1 MTTTQSTAPV
11 TFAPEQE
18 DLTPLVWVTMA
29 EIYGSQWLN
38 EYGDVPNHQWTL
50 EIRQLTRR
58 QVTRGIEKCKHSG
71 SPFVPRLP
79 QFLSYCNGE
88 MTAEQKAFA
97 NQLKQTREMLALPK
111 PEPSEE
117 IRKAEIL
124 KIKKLL
130 RGGQNV

>member
-38 EYGDVPNHQWTL
+38 EYGDVPNQQWTL
-50 EIRQLTRR
+50 EICKLTSL
-58 QVTRGIEKCKHSG
+58 QVIKGIEKCKRSG

-79 QFLSYCNGE
+79 QFLSYCRDE
-88 MTAEQKAFA
+88 MTAEQRAFA
-97 NQLKQTREMLALPK
+97 RQLRQTREILALPR
-111 PEPSEE
+111 PESNPE
-117 IRKAEIL
+117 IRKTEIL
-124 KIKKLL
+124 KMKQLL
-130 RGGQNV
+130 RGAK

>member
-18 DLTPLVWVTMA
+18 DLTPIVWVTMA

-38 EYGDVPNHQWTL
+38 EYGDVPNQQWTL
-50 EIRQLTRR
+50 EIRKLTSL
-58 QVTRGIEKCKHSG
+58 QVIKGIEKCKCSD

-79 QFLSYCNGE
+79 QFLSYCRNE
-88 MTAEQKAFA
+88 MTAEQRAFA
-97 NQLKQTREMLALPK
+97 RQLRQTREILALPR
-111 PEPSEE
+111 PESNPE

-124 KIKKLL
+124 KMKQLL
-130 RGGQNV
+130 RGAK